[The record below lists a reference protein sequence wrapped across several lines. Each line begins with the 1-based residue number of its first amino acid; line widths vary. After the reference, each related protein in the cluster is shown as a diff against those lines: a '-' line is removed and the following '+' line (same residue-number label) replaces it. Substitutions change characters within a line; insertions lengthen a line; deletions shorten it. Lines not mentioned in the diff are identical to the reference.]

1 MAGHAIEPA
10 SPASRPV
17 VTSAAVAEDWRLEID
32 FDDEQ
37 HGERLSEAL
46 LESTLERDVH
56 QRLGERIV
64 VSADRG
70 RVFLYADTEGAARA
84 AERVVS
90 SLAAEHDWSTTLA
103 LTRWHPEA
111 EEWQPADRPLPQTP
125 EERVAEHA
133 RLLEQ
138 ERRDTSDE
146 RLAEWEVRVAA
157 PSLRA
162 AFALAKRLDG
172 EGVPHVRRWRY
183 VFVGATDEDAA
194 NAWAERLRGE
204 APAGSEVSVEATFA
218 SVERNNPFAVLGR
231 YSGNP

>member
-1 MAGHAIEPA
+1 MAGHGSQPA
-10 SPASRPV
+10 TRAPCAV
-17 VTSAAVAEDWRLEID
+17 VTSAVVAEDWRLEID

-46 LESTLERDVH
+46 LTSTLERDVH

-64 VSADRG
+64 VSSDRG
-70 RVFLYADTEGAARA
+70 RVFLYADTEDAARA
-84 AERVVS
+84 AERVVA
-90 SLAAEHDWSTTLA
+90 SLADEHGWSTTLA
-103 LTRWHPEA
+103 LTRWHPDA
-111 EEWQPADRPLPQTP
+111 EEWQAANRPLPQTP
-125 EERVAEHA
+125 EEREAEHA

-138 ERRDTSDE
+138 ERRDTSEE
-146 RLAEWEVRVAA
+146 RVAEWEVRVAV

-162 AFALAKRLDG
+162 AFALAKRLDS

-194 NAWAERLRGE
+194 KEWAERLRGE
-204 APAGSEVSVEATFA
+204 APDGSEVTVEATFA
-218 SVERNNPFAVLGR
+218 SVERRNPFAVLGR